1 MYVKIKTIKTRGKSA
16 LINQYF
22 ESQKIISIT
31 ADNEQIK
38 KSVIESQKAGIL
50 PNAND
55 KKEAT
60 LSEKLE
66 QVVSYT
72 LDYLFI
78 YGTYSG

>member
-1 MYVKIKTIKTRGKSA
+1 MYVEIKTVKSRGKSA

-22 ESQKIISIT
+22 ENQKIISIT
-31 ADNEQIK
+31 EDEQIK

-50 PNAND
+50 PKANN

-60 LSEKLE
+60 PSEVLE